1 LFDNWGVVKD
11 QLAPKQGGPTP
22 FQLPIEIPG
31 LAGKYE
37 RELNWEGNVVQSCVH
52 CHQIGDAYRAWYRKK
67 GEAIPQDLIYPMPDP
82 ESIGVIIEQ
91 KTGTTVK
98 TIEPKGLG
106 AAAGLVKDDE
116 IVSIDSAPI
125 TSLADIAWALHRSND
140 VDRKTISVLRN
151 GVSIELALDLPSGWR
166 TQSDISSRV
175 GTWQMRAMAL
185 GGMYLKTLDD
195 TKRKSLGLQ
204 TQELGLIVHGLGEY
218 GEHAAAKKAGFQKGD
233 VILAIE
239 GIHGPIDESQLI
251 GTLLSNH
258 LSPTQLNATVLRDR
272 QRLEL
277 RWPIQ

>member
-1 LFDNWGVVKD
+1 
-11 QLAPKQGGPTP
+11 
-22 FQLPIEIPG
+22 
-31 LAGKYE
+31 
-37 RELNWEGNVVQSCVH
+37 
-52 CHQIGDAYRAWYRKK
+52 
-67 GEAIPQDLIYPMPDP
+67 
-82 ESIGVIIEQ
+82 
-91 KTGTTVK
+91 
-98 TIEPKGLG
+98 LG